1 MTEEE
6 KYQLNE
12 LYQHNSL
19 AIFAVLNK
27 FKQEAQDKEGDEL
40 LAVRRAEAAALF
52 EVVNNIK
59 RVLAYR
65 SGEKIEPV
73 SHSGEAVLQMVGG
86 IS

>member
-19 AIFAVLNK
+19 AIFAVVNK
-27 FKQEAQDKEGDEL
+27 FKQEAESKDGEGL
-40 LAVRRAEAAALF
+40 LAVKRAEAAALL

-59 RVLAYR
+59 RVLDYR
-65 SGEKIEPV
+65 AGDKIEPV
-73 SHSGEAVLQMVGG
+73 MHSGEAVLQMVGG
-86 IS
+86 IG